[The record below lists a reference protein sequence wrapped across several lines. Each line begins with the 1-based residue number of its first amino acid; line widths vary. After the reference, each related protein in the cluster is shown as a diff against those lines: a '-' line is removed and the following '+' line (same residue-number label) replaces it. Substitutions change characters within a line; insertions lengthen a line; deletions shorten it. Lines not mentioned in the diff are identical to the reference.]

1 MIQKN
6 NAGARV
12 AIQTLAQQR
21 DLSVFYSSIPDL
33 ASQLRETDRMT
44 RIRDSVW
51 RQRDR
56 FTFDAHADELIAFFR
71 SVIATASSRYRRSGA
86 TTGVTKPSARSSSP
100 NGIPALPPRQT
111 VPAS

>member
-12 AIQTLAQQR
+12 AIQALGRER

-33 ASQLRETDRMT
+33 ASQLRETDRIDQ
-44 RIRDSVW
+44 IRDSVW
-51 RQRDR
+51 RQRDQ

-71 SVIATASSRYRRSGA
+71 TDIATASNRGVRSVAASGA
-86 TTGVTKPSARSSSP
+86 IHP
-100 NGIPALPPRQT
+100 NGHTDSSNESAVMPHHET
-111 VPAS
+111 VPA